1 MHDRVGR
8 LPRPVIEGRRSFHI
22 GLVGAAALSEVDVG
36 VAADPASPDDERFMR
51 MALEEARRADFPFG
65 AVIVRNGSVIARARF
80 ELWERLT
87 KFEFLLAY

>member
-8 LPRPVIEGRRSFHI
+8 LPRPVIEGRRSFLI
-22 GLVGAAALSEVDVG
+22 GLVGAAALSEVDVA

-65 AVIVRNGSVIARARF
+65 AVIVRNGSVSARARF